1 MAKLGFWLGRSFF
14 SKHKDI
20 VMDYLIPETTPN
32 YAEAKKFLDLIAGRP
47 GARFM
52 FRVIAERS
60 A

>member
-1 MAKLGFWLGRSFF
+1 
-14 SKHKDI
+14 
-20 VMDYLIPETTPN
+20 MDYLIPETTPN